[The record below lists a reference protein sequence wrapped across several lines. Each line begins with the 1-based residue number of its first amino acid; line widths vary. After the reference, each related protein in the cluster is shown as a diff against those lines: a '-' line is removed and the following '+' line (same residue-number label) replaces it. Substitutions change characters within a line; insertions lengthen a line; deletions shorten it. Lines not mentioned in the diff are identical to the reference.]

1 MGQEILVL
9 SIYTLLVLESSEIML
24 QTTDYKVIL

>member
-9 SIYTLLVLESSEIML
+9 SIYTLLVLELSEIML
-24 QTTDYKVIL
+24 QTTDYNVIL

>member
-9 SIYTLLVLESSEIML
+9 SSYTLLVLESSEIML
-24 QTTDYKVIL
+24 PTTDYKVIL